1 MENSGS
7 HSKQGRNSTRAAETD
22 ARNPTEGGKIFG
34 LLVSD
39 QRAKLGLTQAE
50 LAARLQ
56 ISRSTISRVERG
68 HPPSPELEYRLAA
81 VLNTEAP
88 PGPMARLVSRVARG
102 IEGRTLHVPVGSYSR
117 WGIAVLALV
126 APLFVMGG
134 LSSRDLSLTEGQSGV
149 GHGSSV
155 PRDSLV
161 ALSEPAVPADFSQ
174 KTGHPGAPAGI
185 PVLPGQTPQGTAR
198 SLTPGQ
204 GTPTAPPKSG
214 QPSAPSG
221 QSSPTASVPAPQ
233 RPAARPDPRPATP
246 SPAPSGGSRGSGG
259 GGGTSGSGSSGGNTS
274 GGGSG
279 SSGASTGASSGST
292 QTVHQTIGTVQ
303 QTIGTVQQTV
313 GSTVHKVLPGL

>member
-1 MENSGS
+1 MENSES
-7 HSKQGRNSTRAAETD
+7 HLTQGRNSTRADETD
-22 ARNPTEGGKIFG
+22 ARNPTEGGRIFG

-81 VLNTEAP
+81 VLNTDAP

-102 IEGRTLHVPVGSYSR
+102 IEGRTFHVPVGSYSR

-149 GHGSSV
+149 DHGSSV
-155 PRDSLV
+155 PRDSLA
-161 ALSEPAVPADFSQ
+161 ALSGPAIPADFRQ
-174 KTGHPGAPAGI
+174 KTGDSSATAGT
-185 PVLPGQTPQGTAR
+185 PPLPGQTPRGTAR

-204 GTPTAPPKSG
+204 GTGAAPPKGG
-214 QPSAPSG
+214 QHSAPSG
-221 QSSPTASVPAPQ
+221 QSAPTASVPAPQ
-233 RPAARPDPRPATP
+233 RPAARPDPRPATQ
-246 SPAPSGGSRGSGG
+246 SPAPSGGSRGTGG
-259 GGGTSGSGSSGGNTS
+259 GGSGGTTGGGSSGGSTS
-274 GGGSG
+274 VG
-279 SSGASTGASSGST
+279 SSGSSGST
-292 QTVHQTIGTVQ
+292 QGVQQTIGTVQ

>member
-1 MENSGS
+1 MENSQS
-7 HSKQGRNSTRAAETD
+7 HLTEGRNPTRAAQTD
-22 ARNPTEGGKIFG
+22 ARNPTEGGRIFG

-39 QRAKLGLTQAE
+39 QRAKLGLSQAE

-56 ISRSTISRVERG
+56 ISRSTVSRIERG

-81 VLNTEAP
+81 VLNPEAS
-88 PGPMARLVSRVARG
+88 PGLMARLVSRVGRG
-102 IEGRTLHVPVGSYSR
+102 IEGRTLHVPVSSRSR

-126 APLFVMGG
+126 TPLFVMGG
-134 LSSRDLSLTEGQSGV
+134 FSSRDLSLTEGQSGV

-185 PVLPGQTPQGTAR
+185 PALPGQTPQGTAR

-221 QSSPTASVPAPQ
+221 QSHPTASAPN
-233 RPAARPDPRPATP
+233 PPRPATRP
-246 SPAPSGGSRGSGG
+246 ATPAPSGGTTGG
-259 GGGTSGSGSSGGNTS
+259 GSSGGSTSGGSS

-279 SSGASTGASSGST
+279 TSSTSSGST
-292 QTVHQTIGTVQ
+292 QTVQQTIGTVQ
-303 QTIGTVQQTV
+303 QTIGTV

>member
-1 MENSGS
+1 MEDFGS
-7 HSKQGRNSTRAAETD
+7 HLTHGRNSTRAAETD

-134 LSSRDLSLTEGQSGV
+134 LSSRDLSLTEGQPGV
-149 GHGSSV
+149 DHGSSV
-155 PRDSLV
+155 PRDSLA
-161 ALSEPAVPADFSQ
+161 ALSGPAIPVDFRQ
-174 KTGHPGAPAGI
+174 KTGDSSATAGT
-185 PVLPGQTPQGTAR
+185 PPLPGQTPRGTAR

-204 GTPTAPPKSG
+204 GTGAAPPKGGQHSG
-214 QPSAPSG
+214 PSG
-221 QSSPTASVPAPQ
+221 QSPPTASVPAPQ
-233 RPAARPDPRPATP
+233 RPAARPDPRPATS
-246 SPAPSGGSRGSGG
+246 SPAPSGGGTTGG
-259 GGGTSGSGSSGGNTS
+259 GSSGGNTS

-279 SSGASTGASSGST
+279 SSGTSTGASSGST
-292 QTVHQTIGTVQ
+292 QTVQQTIGTVQ

>member
-1 MENSGS
+1 MENSRS
-7 HSKQGRNSTRAAETD
+7 HLTQGRNPTRAAQTD
-22 ARNPTEGGKIFG
+22 ARNPTEGGRIFG

-39 QRAKLGLTQAE
+39 QRAKLGLSQAE

-56 ISRSTISRVERG
+56 TSRSTVSRIERG

-81 VLNTEAP
+81 VLNPEAP
-88 PGPMARLVSRVARG
+88 PGPMARLVSRVERG
-102 IEGRTLHVPVGSYSR
+102 FEGRTLHVPVSSRSR

-126 APLFVMGG
+126 TPLFVMGG
-134 LSSRDLSLTEGQSGV
+134 FSSRDLSLTEGQSGV

-155 PRDSLV
+155 PRDSLA

-174 KTGHPGAPAGI
+174 KTGHSGAPAGI
-185 PVLPGQTPQGTAR
+185 PALPGQTPRGTAR

-221 QSSPTASVPAPQ
+221 QSPPTASVPNP
-233 RPAARPDPRPATP
+233 PRPATRP
-246 SPAPSGGSRGSGG
+246 ATPAPAPSGGSRGSGG
-259 GGGTSGSGSSGGNTS
+259 GGGGTTGGGSSGGST
-274 GGGSG
+274 SG
-279 SSGASTGASSGST
+279 SSSGTSSTSSGST
-292 QTVHQTIGTVQ
+292 QTVQ